1 MIFNFA
7 LDWSHLEAFKTE
19 TQQSFASMV
28 KSESL
33 WGEVW
38 DSISIFKKFP
48 TGDSEI
54 CPELRTTDISSD

>member
-1 MIFNFA
+1 MIFNSA

-19 TQQSFASMV
+19 TQQSYSSMV

-38 DSISIFKKFP
+38 DSISIFKNFLLAILKYLQ
-48 TGDSEI
+48 S
-54 CPELRTTDISSD
+54 